1 MVVHQ
6 QQYGGRPIT
15 FSDRKTTWENLLQPS
30 DEPILDEESTFIKKI
45 SYENAPE
52 DDRNKAAWTMLEN
65 AARKEGIV
73 CPLSDIS
80 VRPALPRRK
89 DAVEFYKEV
98 CGKLFS
104 PETYPPIAGV
114 DIFSAGRVEEKK
126 WPKPTREGVTLFEW
140 SSWILLMSHDEDG
153 RAKRMPGAAEGRQSP
168 AQSEDTTAGHAVEP
182 PADLLVEGS
191 ALSEAGPS
199 ELAVKDLPSCQWVG
213 WVREAHLERLRGD
226 DNLQDYDTSSTQS
239 MTLTPTDL
247 PRKADLSEPVTQR
260 VEVCGT
266 FTRSPED
273 AESERPKSF
282 IGHIRFWLRM

>member
-1 MVVHQ
+1 MPLHHQ
-6 QQYGGRPIT
+6 QYAGRPVT

-30 DEPILDEESTFIKKI
+30 NEPILDENSTFIKKI

-52 DDRNKAAWTMLEN
+52 EDRNKAAWTMLEI

-80 VRPALPRRK
+80 VRPPLPRRN
-89 DAVEFYKEV
+89 DAAEFDKEV

-104 PETYPPIAGV
+104 PETYPPILGV
-114 DIFSAGRVEEKK
+114 DIFSAGRVNEKK
-126 WPKPTREGVTLFEW
+126 WPEPTREGVTLFDW
-140 SSWILLMSHDEDG
+140 SSWILIMSHDKDG
-153 RAKRMPGAAEGRQSP
+153 RAKRMPGAEGRTSP
-168 AQSEDTTAGHAVEP
+168 APSEETARSAGEP

-191 ALSEAGPS
+191 APGEAGPS
-199 ELAVKDLPSCQWVG
+199 ELAVSDLPSCPWVG

-226 DNLQDYDTSSTQS
+226 DELQGYDTSSALS

-266 FTRSPED
+266 FTRSPKD
-273 AESERPKSF
+273 ASSERPKSF